1 MFRKGL
7 GCIVMAT
14 SLKYFLI
21 SSFSLLFTH
30 FKYYTKGN
38 YKMEY
43 IRIDNVQ
50 TQLINPMVQ
59 KNNAWTSVF
68 NVGTKKFRLTTSNIE
83 SDAPYEKS
91 AADFIVREAV
101 IIQNGVGLIPTRV
114 RYYWDNGT
122 YIIDIYQISGV

>member
-1 MFRKGL
+1 
-7 GCIVMAT
+7 
-14 SLKYFLI
+14 
-21 SSFSLLFTH
+21 
-30 FKYYTKGN
+30 
-38 YKMEY
+38 MEY